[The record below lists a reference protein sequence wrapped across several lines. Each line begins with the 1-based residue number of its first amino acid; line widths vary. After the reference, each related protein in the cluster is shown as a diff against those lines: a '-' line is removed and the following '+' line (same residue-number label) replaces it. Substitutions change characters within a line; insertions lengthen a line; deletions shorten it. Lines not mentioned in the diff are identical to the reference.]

1 MPDPIV
7 QEITFMKALL
17 GTIATL
23 TAVVSILWRQTLT
36 SQGDLRKELE
46 ELMDRLSKELDE
58 CKKDRAELW
67 GHILR
72 GPKDQQRPPQV

>member
-1 MPDPIV
+1 MSDPIV
-7 QEITFMKALL
+7 QEVTFMKALL

-67 GHILR
+67 THILR
-72 GPKDQQRPPQV
+72 GHNDQQRPPQV